1 MGENNLNTKNI
12 IKPVVMVIGLAVCGL
27 AAGFL
32 TAFIASRAFEGDA
45 GGWGGL
51 VGAIFGMAAG
61 YPLGVILGMLATR
74 LIIKY
79 PGSLLLGIPAVI
91 FIPVLCFGLAEVIGN
106 PDIIFG
112 SMFIVSPLI
121 GTIAYHLR
129 R

>member
-1 MGENNLNTKNI
+1 
-12 IKPVVMVIGLAVCGL
+12 
-27 AAGFL
+27 
-32 TAFIASRAFEGDA
+32 
-45 GGWGGL
+45 
-51 VGAIFGMAAG
+51 MAAG
-61 YPLGVILGMLATR
+61 YPLGGILGRLATR
-74 LIIKY
+74 QIIKY
-79 PGSLLLGIPAVI
+79 PGALLLGIPAVI